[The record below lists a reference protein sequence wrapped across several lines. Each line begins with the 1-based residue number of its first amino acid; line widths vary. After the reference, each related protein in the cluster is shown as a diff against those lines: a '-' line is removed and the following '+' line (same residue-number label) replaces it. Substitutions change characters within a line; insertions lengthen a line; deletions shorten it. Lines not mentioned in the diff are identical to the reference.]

1 MLLNTNEYDFK
12 IIEMIYCI
20 QVNNLPFYFSPLCNC
35 QQVNFRLGELK
46 CFNFF
51 FKYNCVLEKSRRG
64 KPLHVNKVS
73 KTTCGEIALYTVFI
87 IFIVKVQFIRSKLRY
102 NLWRMLSK
110 SLPKRCNLL
119 QGLLLLEKL
128 LLFMSKRILGS
139 KLRILCR

>member
-1 MLLNTNEYDFK
+1 MYDWNQLNQNFTIIQCLIVLYLKNIYPKTYVKQLL
-12 IIEMIYCI
+12 IYAKPLFNFH
-20 QVNNLPFYFSPLCNC
+20 QVFLFYFLSWRN
-35 QQVNFRLGELK
+35 QDGANRLHL
-46 CFNFF
+46 
-51 FKYNCVLEKSRRG
+51 
-64 KPLHVNKVS
+64 NKVS

-128 LLFMSKRILGS
+128 LLFMSKGILGS

>member
-20 QVNNLPFYFSPLCNC
+20 QVNNLPFYFCPLCNC

-46 CFNFF
+46 CFKFSSSTTVSWRNQDGA
-51 FKYNCVLEKSRRG
+51 NH
-64 KPLHVNKVS
+64 LHVNKVS

>member
-46 CFNFF
+46 FSIFSSSTTVSWRNQDWA
-51 FKYNCVLEKSRRG
+51 NR
-64 KPLHVNKVS
+64 LHVNKVS
-73 KTTCGEIALYTVFI
+73 KTTVGEIALYTVFI